1 MSEKYKKTRKYLNY
15 VENLL
20 IFSSTNTGRVST
32 SAFVTLVCIPV
43 CITSSAEGIQLCG
56 MIAGVK
62 KYNSII
68 KKNKMKHGKI
78 ALLGKDKLNTMHDKI
93 ELLGNDKLNSIEVLI
108 LKALIDWYISY
119 EEFVS
124 INNVLRE
131 YYEMKEQN
139 KKSWNFCGMYYI
151 KTMYCVCCKKYTAN
165 KNSVV
170 RKTKQIMLMLLSNCA
185 IC

>member
-1 MSEKYKKTRKYLNY
+1 MIEEASPEFRLKKSDERRNYLLDEIKHKDLMSEKYKKTRKYLNY

-20 IFSSTNTGRVST
+20 LFSSTNTGRVST
-32 SAFVTLVCIPV
+32 SPFVTLVCIPV
-43 CITSSAEGIQLCG
+43 CITSSSEGIRLFG

-78 ALLGKDKLNTMHDKI
+78 ALLGKDKLN
-93 ELLGNDKLNSIEVLI
+93 SIKVLI

-131 YYEMKEQN
+131 YYEMKE
-139 KKSWNFCGMYYI
+139 
-151 KTMYCVCCKKYTAN
+151 
-165 KNSVV
+165 
-170 RKTKQIMLMLLSNCA
+170 
-185 IC
+185 